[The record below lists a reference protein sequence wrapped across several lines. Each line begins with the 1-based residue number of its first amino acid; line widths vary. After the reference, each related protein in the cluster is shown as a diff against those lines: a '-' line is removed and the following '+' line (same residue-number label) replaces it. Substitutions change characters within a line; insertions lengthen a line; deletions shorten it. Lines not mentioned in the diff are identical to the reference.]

1 MLLIRLILQMK
12 MPVWMNR
19 IEFIHILS
27 DNFFIY
33 LQGQKIIFDNSQIA
47 YNADR
52 EGRNKYLSNLDLSL
66 KKKNKYLCGDWY
78 SKEAYE
84 KVKNNDF
91 TNLVYEHMIPKNI
104 YQNEIFKLNIAN
116 KLTKDMLFNIL
127 NKYWHIAIITK
138 DQDKLLNDAK
148 LRIKMPDNNH
158 NNIFARYDKA
168 GIKVFNLNDLNEK

>member
-1 MLLIRLILQMK
+1 MKNISWTNRNEYIQILTEK
-12 MPVWMNR
+12 
-19 IEFIHILS
+19 
-27 DNFFIY
+27 FFIY
-33 LQGQKIIFDNSQIA
+33 LQGQYSLFITDQDA

-52 EGRNKYLSNLDLSL
+52 EGRNKYLSNLDLFL

-84 KVKNNDF
+84 KLKNNDF

-116 KLTKDMLFNIL
+116 KFTKDILFNIL

-138 DQDKLLNDAK
+138 DQDKLLNDAG
-148 LRIKMPDNNH
+148 LRTKMLDSNH
-158 NNIFARYDKA
+158 DNIFTRYDKV
-168 GIKVFNLNDLNEK
+168 GIKVFSWNDLNEK